1 MDKDE
6 WQKIA
11 NDYVEKQKV
20 WAKLPEDCRQKLL
33 NLEHTLDNVVMSI
46 SDVGDLWMS
55 DVKGLEIGLINL
67 RSMTDKPTKY
77 QIEQMKKH
85 KINLKGLEADETDS

>member
-1 MDKDE
+1 MDKND

-11 NDYVEKQKV
+11 NEYVEKQKT
-20 WAKLPEDCRQKLL
+20 WNKLPEDYRQILL
-33 NLEHTLDNVVMSI
+33 HLESTLDNVVMSI

-67 RSMTDKPTKY
+67 RNMKDKPTKY
-77 QIEQMKKH
+77 QIDQMKKH
-85 KINLKGLEADETDS
+85 KINLKGLKADETH

>member
-1 MDKDE
+1 MDKKD

-11 NDYVEKQKV
+11 DGFIEKQKT
-20 WAKLPEDCRQKLL
+20 WNKLPEDFRQTLL
-33 NLEHTLDNVVMSI
+33 NLEHTLENVVMSI

-67 RSMTDKPTKY
+67 RNIKDKPTKH
-77 QIEQMKKH
+77 QIDQMKKH
-85 KINLKGLEADETDS
+85 KINLKGLKADETDS